1 MRVLLRLTAAFL
13 LVASFSAA
21 PAFADATGGTTPSNS
36 APAASQPAGT
46 ASQTAA
52 SAQAQLAQAAQRLGR
67 PALRRGSRGASVRVL
82 QRLLTDIGY
91 ATRVS
96 GLFDSATLRAVRRF
110 QRAQRLSVDGLVG
123 AQTGAALRRAHVAKH
138 PELAASQNTTPTTTA
153 APNADGWAFPIRG
166 THNYGTSVNRYGA
179 ARSGHSHA
187 GQDVL
192 AACGVPLVA
201 ARGGKVIAAGSGGAA
216 GNYVAVHTTDTQ
228 YDYFYAHLRSAAVVR
243 DGQTVTTGQLV
254 GYVGDTG
261 DASTCHLHFELWDGA
276 WWNGGRT
283 IDPLPYLKSWDK

>member
-13 LVASFSAA
+13 LAAALTAA
-21 PAFADATGGTTPSNS
+21 PASAEATGGTTPSDS
-36 APAASQPAGT
+36 APATSQPAGS

-67 PALRRGSRGASVRVL
+67 PALRRGNRGASVRIL
-82 QRLLTDIGY
+82 QRLLTDLGY

-96 GLFDSATLRAVRRF
+96 GVFDPGTTRQVRRF

-138 PELAASQNTTPTTTA
+138 PELAASQNTAPTTAT
-153 APNADGWAFPIRG
+153 PNSDGWAFPIRG
-166 THNYGTSVNRYGA
+166 THNYGTAENRYGA

-192 AACGVPLVA
+192 AACGTPLVA
-201 ARGGKVIAAGSGGAA
+201 ARGGQVIAAGSGGGA
-216 GNYVAVHTTDTQ
+216 GNYLAIHTTDTQ
-228 YDYFYAHLRSAAVVR
+228 YDYFYAHLRSAALVR

-261 DASTCHLHFELWDGA
+261 DASACHLHFELWDGA
-276 WWNGGRT
+276 WWNGGHT
-283 IDPLPYLKSWDK
+283 IDPLPYLKAWDK